1 MVQRTEPKSP
11 EDYMNSASVTKR
23 KPRWKFWLAFL
34 VILAGLGLLV
44 FGLGFFKV
52 TQIQGFIAL
61 AKSGAFAPPPTAV
74 STEVAKQTSW
84 QPTLDTI
91 GSVVAINGV
100 TVSTDLAGIVS
111 QIAFESGSKV
121 HAGDLLVHLDTSQ
134 EEAQLRQAEA
144 QRDLAQ
150 VNLKRNTGLLASRTI
165 SQSDYDTSEATFRQM
180 QATVDQ
186 YRAVI
191 ARKTLRAA
199 FDGIVGIRQA
209 NLGQYLKEGD
219 PVVTLQSFDPIY
231 VNFSLPQQ
239 DLSKLAVGQTVE
251 LHADA
256 FEKETFTGKINAINS
271 LVDQTT
277 RNVQIQA
284 TLSNPDAKLRPG
296 MFVRVSVLMNE
307 SKQVIAIPATAIHY
321 APYGDS
327 IFIVSDMKDPQS
339 GKPYK
344 GVREQF
350 VKVGQA
356 QGDLVAIE
364 SGLKPGEEVA
374 TSGVF
379 RLRNSAPV
387 VVNNQTKP
395 DAELRPTPS
404 NS

>member
-1 MVQRTEPKSP
+1 MIQRTEPKSS

-34 VILAGLGLLV
+34 VVLIGLGFLV
-44 FGLGFFKV
+44 FGLGFFKF

-61 AKSGAFAPPPTAV
+61 AKSGAFAPPPTAI
-74 STEVAKQTSW
+74 STVVAKQTSW

-111 QIAFESGSKV
+111 QIAFESGAKV

-134 EEAQLRQAEA
+134 EEAQLHQAEA

-150 VNLKRNTGLLASRTI
+150 VNLKRNTGLLASKTI

-199 FDGIVGIRQA
+199 FNGIVGIRQA
-209 NLGQYLKEGD
+209 NLGQYLSTGD

-239 DLSKLAVGQTVE
+239 NLSKLAVGQTVE

-256 FEKETFTGKINAINS
+256 FDNEAFAGKINAINS

-277 RNVQIQA
+277 RNVQVQA

-296 MFVRVSVLMNE
+296 MFVKVSVLMNE
-307 SKQVIAIPATAIHY
+307 SKEVIAIPATAIHY

-356 QGDLVAIE
+356 RGDLVAID

>member
-1 MVQRTEPKSP
+1 MAQRTEPKSP
-11 EDYMNSASVTKR
+11 EHYVNSASVTKR

-34 VILAGLGLLV
+34 VVLAGLGLLV

-74 STEVAKQTSW
+74 STEIAKQTSW

-111 QIAFESGSKV
+111 QIAFQSGAKV

-134 EEAQLRQAEA
+134 EEAQLHQAEA

-209 NLGQYLKEGD
+209 NLGQYLNTGD

-271 LVDQTT
+271 LVDQAT

-296 MFVRVSVLMNE
+296 MFVKVSVLMNE
-307 SKQVIAIPATAIHY
+307 SKPVVAIPATAIHY

-327 IFIVSDMKDPQS
+327 IFIVSDLKDPQS

-350 VKVGQA
+350 VKVGQTR
-356 QGDLVAIE
+356 GDLVAIE

-395 DAELRPTPS
+395 EAELRPTPS
-404 NS
+404 DS

>member
-209 NLGQYLKEGD
+209 NLGQYLNTGD

-239 DLSKLAVGQTVE
+239 NLSKLAVGQTVE

-256 FEKETFTGKINAINS
+256 FDKEAFTGKINAINS

>member
-1 MVQRTEPKSP
+1 MIQRTEPKSP
-11 EDYMNSASVTKR
+11 EQFMNSASVTKR
-23 KPRWKFWLAFL
+23 KPRWKFRLAFL
-34 VILAGLGLLV
+34 VVLAGLGLLV
-44 FGLGFFKV
+44 FGLVFFKF

-61 AKSGAFAPPPTAV
+61 AKTGAFAPPPTAV
-74 STEVAKQTSW
+74 STEIAKQTSW

-111 QIAFESGSKV
+111 QIAFESGAKV
-121 HAGDLLVHLDTSQ
+121 RAGDLLIHLDTTQ
-134 EEAQLRQAEA
+134 EEAQLHQAEA

-186 YRAVI
+186 YRALI

-209 NLGQYLKEGD
+209 NLGQYLNTGD
-219 PVVTLQSFDPIY
+219 PVVTLQSYDPIY

-271 LVDQTT
+271 LVDQAT

-284 TLSNPDAKLRPG
+284 TLSNPAAKLRPG
-296 MFVRVSVLMNE
+296 MFVKASVLMNE
-307 SKQVIAIPATAIHY
+307 SKPVVAIPATAIHY

-339 GKPYK
+339 GKSYK

-350 VKVGQA
+350 VKVGQTR
-356 QGDLVAIE
+356 GDLVAIE

-379 RLRNSAPV
+379 RLRNAAPI

-404 NS
+404 DS

>member
-1 MVQRTEPKSP
+1 MIQRTEPKSP
-11 EDYMNSASVTKR
+11 EQFMNSASVTQR

-34 VILAGLGLLV
+34 VVLAGLGLLV
-44 FGLGFFKV
+44 FGLVFFKF

-61 AKSGAFAPPPTAV
+61 AKTGAFAPPPTAI
-74 STEVAKQTSW
+74 STEIAKQTSW

-111 QIAFESGSKV
+111 QIAFESGAKV
-121 HAGDLLVHLDTSQ
+121 RAGDLLIHLDTTQ
-134 EEAQLRQAEA
+134 EEAQLHQAEA

-186 YRAVI
+186 YRALI

-209 NLGQYLKEGD
+209 NLGQYLNTGD
-219 PVVTLQSFDPIY
+219 PVVTLQSYDPIY

-271 LVDQTT
+271 LVDQAT

-284 TLSNPDAKLRPG
+284 TLSNPAAKLRPG
-296 MFVRVSVLMNE
+296 MFVKASVLMNE
-307 SKQVIAIPATAIHY
+307 SKPVVAIPATAIHY

-327 IFIVSDMKDPQS
+327 IFIVSDMKDSQS
-339 GKPYK
+339 GKSYK

-350 VKVGQA
+350 VKIGQTR
-356 QGDLVAIE
+356 GDLVAIE

-379 RLRNSAPV
+379 RLRNAAPI

-404 NS
+404 DS